1 MQHLLHKSAVF
12 HTSVN
17 ISMAVKATLAELVK
31 DFPAELMKDSPAE
44 QQLTLRIHSPGRR
57 AGNNMLGLHHD

>member
-31 DFPAELMKDSPAE
+31 DFPAELMKDSATALMKDS
-44 QQLTLRIHSPGRR
+44 QL
-57 AGNNMLGLHHD
+57 NNS